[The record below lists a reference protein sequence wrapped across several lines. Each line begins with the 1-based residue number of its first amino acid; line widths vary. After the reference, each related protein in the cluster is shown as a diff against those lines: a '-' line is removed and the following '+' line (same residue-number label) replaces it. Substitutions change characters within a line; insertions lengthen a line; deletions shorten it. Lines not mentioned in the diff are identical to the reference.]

1 MAHLFRSHQHK
12 KDVKK
17 RFKQENEKKKKKQEN
32 EIGYRLLYIKSKKN
46 QSKIV
51 RDGYKEYD
59 WKNYYVNY
67 KFYQLYD

>member
-1 MAHLFRSHQHK
+1 MSKQDLN
-12 KDVKK
+12 K
-17 RFKQENEKKKKKQEN
+17 RMKKKKKKQEN